1 MRRCKQTQSRIKS
14 RVECGTLF
22 RDSAAGFKILVKG
35 RFMNRRS
42 FLKVTGL
49 GAVSL
54 AWPAHLL
61 TAQEQKDRILD
72 EVDTRIEKHRMG
84 SAALRFLGPDG
95 KSLQSGLAVRIEQ
108 KRHKFLFGCNI
119 FKLNR
124 CRTADDNTAYAERFA
139 ALLNFA
145 TLPFYWWNYE
155 RRRGR
160 PDDDRTGEIVRWCKA
175 HNITTKG
182 HPLAWN
188 YAQPPWLPKNPE
200 EAMRLQL
207 DRIERCARRFKNE
220 IDIWDVVNEAT
231 HYDRPG
237 CKERAPILTE
247 AIGKMGVGAY
257 VREAFKSARKANPK
271 ATLLINDYRTDSSYV
286 EKVISELVDDSGQPL
301 YDVIGIQSHMHGG
314 YWGAQKA
321 WEVCER
327 FAKFGKPLHFTETT
341 LVSGEQGWELR
352 QKRKDPDF
360 RWVSTS
366 EGEKRQARQ
375 VAEFYRVLFSHPAV
389 EAITWWDFTDQNAWQ
404 RAPAGLVRDDM
415 SPKPAYEELEKL
427 IKGKWWTQ
435 AETTVTA
442 GGNTSFR
449 GYLGQYEVNT
459 RFEGR
464 KLTGTFQLDKS
475 KKKTIEVRLY

>member
-1 MRRCKQTQSRIKS
+1 
-14 RVECGTLF
+14 
-22 RDSAAGFKILVKG
+22 
-35 RFMNRRS
+35 MNRRT
-42 FLKVTGL
+42 FLKATGF
-49 GAVSL
+49 GAASL
-54 AWPAHLL
+54 ALPRPLL
-61 TAQEQKDRILD
+61 AAAEKMDDILSQ
-72 EVDTRIEKHRMG
+72 VDTRIEKYRKG
-84 SAALRFLGPDG
+84 DVALKLFGPDG
-95 KSLQSGLAVRIEQ
+95 KPLQSGLAVKIEQ

-124 CRTADDNTAYAERFA
+124 CRIPEDNTAYAERFA
-139 ALLNFA
+139 NLLNFA

-155 RRRGR
+155 RRRGQ
-160 PDDDRTGEIVRWCKA
+160 PDDARTDEIVRWCKA
-175 HNITTKG
+175 HNVTTKG

-188 YAQPPWLPKNPE
+188 YAQPPWLPKDPDS
-200 EAMRLQL
+200 AMRLQF

-231 HYDRPG
+231 HYDRPE

-247 AIGKMGVGAY
+247 AIGKMGIGAY
-257 VREAFKSARKANPK
+257 VRESFKRARKGNPK
-271 ATLLINDYRTDSSYV
+271 ATLLINDYRTDPSYA
-286 EKVISELVDDSGQPL
+286 EKVISQLVDDSGQPL

-314 YWGAQKA
+314 SWGAQKA

-352 QKRKDPDF
+352 QKRKDPNF
-360 RWVSTS
+360 RWLSTS
-366 EGEKRQARQ
+366 EGEKRQAEQ

-404 RAPAGLVRDDM
+404 QAPAGLVRDDM

-435 AETTVTA
+435 TETPISD
-442 GGNTSFR
+442 GGQARFR
-449 GYLGQYEVNT
+449 GFLGQYEVT
-459 RFEGR
+459 VRIDGR
-464 KLTGTFQLDKS
+464 KLTGTFRLDTTKKQTIDVQLKR
-475 KKKTIEVRLY
+475 IGL

>member
-1 MRRCKQTQSRIKS
+1 
-14 RVECGTLF
+14 
-22 RDSAAGFKILVKG
+22 
-35 RFMNRRS
+35 MNRRT

-49 GAVSL
+49 GAASL
-54 AWPAHLL
+54 VLPTSLL

-72 EVDTRIEKHRMG
+72 EVDTRIEKYRMG
-84 SAALRFLGPDG
+84 RAALRFLGPNG
-95 KSLQSGLAVRIEQ
+95 KPLKSGSTVSIEQ

-119 FKLNR
+119 FKLNK
-124 CRTADDNTAYAERFA
+124 CRTPEDNAAYAERFA

-155 RRRGR
+155 RRRGQ
-160 PDDDRTGEIVRWCKA
+160 PNDARTEEIVRWCKA
-175 HNITTKG
+175 QNITTKG

-188 YAQPPWLPKNPE
+188 YAQPPWLPKDTDS
-200 EAMRLQL
+200 AMRLQF
-207 DRIERCARRFKNE
+207 DRIERCARRFKNK

-247 AIGKMGVGAY
+247 AISKMGVGAY

-271 ATLLINDYRTDSSYV
+271 ATLLINDYRTDPSYA
-286 EKVISELVDDSGQPL
+286 EKVISQLVDDSGQPL
-301 YDVIGIQSHMHGG
+301 YNVVGIQSHMHGG

-321 WEVCER
+321 WEVCEQ
-327 FAKFGKPLHFTETT
+327 FAKFGKPLHYTEMT
-341 LVSGEQGWELR
+341 LVSGEQGWELQ
-352 QKRKDPDF
+352 QKRKDPNF

-375 VAEFYRVLFSHPAV
+375 VTEFYRVLFSHPAV

-404 RAPAGLVRDDM
+404 QAPAGLVRADM
-415 SPKPAYEELEKL
+415 TPKPAYEELEKL
-427 IKGKWWTQ
+427 IKGKWWTKT
-435 AETTVTA
+435 ETKVAAAGTA
-442 GGNTSFR
+442 RFR
-449 GYLGQYEVNT
+449 GFFGQYEVAAHI
-459 RFEGR
+459 GSR

-475 KKKTIEVRLY
+475 EKKTIEVRLD